1 MFKRVNNQTT
11 NKKLNNKVNRRQEM
25 KQKNPWIIAIMILAV
40 LQFWGCSEHKD
51 HHFEHPSQLEEIEGS
66 EFTRVILTAKAIERI
81 DLQTAEV
88 TEVRF
93 SPARLAVPYSSIIY
107 GPEGQ
112 TWVYT
117 SPEPRTFERYTVE
130 VDYIKGD
137 WAVLNVGPPLGT
149 LVVSVAA
156 AEVYGTEFNVGH

>member
-1 MFKRVNNQTT
+1 M
-11 NKKLNNKVNRRQEM
+11 
-25 KQKNPWIIAIMILAV
+25 
-40 LQFWGCSEHKD
+40 
-51 HHFEHPSQLEEIEGS
+51 
-66 EFTRVILTAKAIERI
+66 ERI
-81 DLQTAEV
+81 DLQTAKV
-88 TEVRF
+88 SEVRF

-117 SPEPRTFERYTVE
+117 SPEHRTFVRFTVD

-149 LVVSVAA
+149 IVATVGA
-156 AEVYGTEFNVGH
+156 AELYGAEFEMGH